1 MAKKSAMS
9 KGYRKTT
16 KAKPFLT
23 KKEITALIVIVAA
36 ILAVV
41 VLFNIFY
48 DDGFL
53 AADEVQANDMV
64 YYASSDLRDR
74 YTKLGTANEVE
85 GFTMSSSAD
94 NTNGV
99 VLRRDYTPDAPVDN
113 IDYFTV
119 SGSFVNA
126 PTLASTNYAYLTTED
141 MGLTVTEM
149 METEVQGY
157 PAYVFSY
164 QENPA
169 EDTAE
174 ETEDQDP
181 GLTQGIS
188 TFIELDDART
198 VCMYIYMNHEDETT
212 FVPAE
217 SILEYVEKYSV
228 AFTLGQE
235 EA

>member
-9 KGYRKTT
+9 KGYRKTA
-16 KAKPFLT
+16 KVKPFLT
-23 KKEITALIVIVAA
+23 KKEIIALIVIVAA
-36 ILAVV
+36 ILVGLL
-41 VLFNIFY
+41 LFNIFY
-48 DDGFL
+48 DDGYMD
-53 AADEVQANDMV
+53 AEEVQANDMV

-74 YTKLGTANEVE
+74 YIKLGTANEVE
-85 GFTMSSSAD
+85 GFTISSSGD

-99 VLRRDYTPDAPVDN
+99 LLRRDYTPEAPTDN

-126 PTLASTNYAYLTTED
+126 STLAATNYAYLTSEELE
-141 MGLTVTEM
+141 LTVTDMQEM
-149 METEVQGY
+149 EIQGY

-169 EDTAE
+169 EEGAE

-188 TFIELDDART
+188 TFIEVDDERT
-198 VCMYIYMNHEDETT
+198 VCMYIYMNHEDEST

-217 SILEYVEKYSV
+217 QIQEYVEKYSV
-228 AFTLGQE
+228 AFTLEQE